1 MGFRARVRRGA
12 ADRLTLVT
20 VLCATVV
27 SFWAIDWLKR
37 ILGEHFLKLIVL
49 GLGLLTVALVI
60 FTASR
65 LKASGIKPP
74 SLGELRAAQKAAAQP
89 EEAQAPAGDE
99 NKEKGGL

>member
-1 MGFRARVRRGA
+1 M
-12 ADRLTLVT
+12 
-20 VLCATVV
+20 
-27 SFWAIDWLKR
+27 
-37 ILGEHFLKLIVL
+37 KLIVL

-74 SLGELRAAQKAAAQP
+74 SLGELRAAQKAVAQP